1 MESEAKEGHSL
12 PPDHDYIMGE
22 LQDMAEQLDMERR
35 LIGEATSW
43 ILLKEMWTIA
53 GNRKR
58 ALISIGLM
66 ICQQMTGTNT
76 LVSGKPEMSRPLLLF
91 APLVCLLT
99 RQQNYYAPQIF
110 TNMGLQEAKASL
122 FATGIYGVVSNLSNS
137 SLQGLFVVSPQCL
150 PR

>member
-1 MESEAKEGHSL
+1 MESEAKEGLSL
-12 PPDHDYIMGE
+12 PPDHGYIMGE
-22 LQDMAEQLDMERR
+22 LQDMAEQLAMERR

-76 LVSGKPEMSRPLLLF
+76 LVSGKSEMSHPLFSVLSTDLSSYPTTELLCT
-91 APLVCLLT
+91 ADIHKHGSS
-99 RQQNYYAPQIF
+99 RGE
-110 TNMGLQEAKASL
+110 GLAIRYRDLRRRK
-122 FATGIYGVVSNLSNS
+122 
-137 SLQGLFVVSPQCL
+137 
-150 PR
+150 